1 MDEVVAVLGI
11 ATGGDGVGRLSDGR
25 AVFVPRTAPGERVRL
40 RPQSMRMHKR
50 YARGEVEEIV
60 APAATRVAAAC
71 PHYDDDRC
79 GGCQLQH
86 LTYAAQLAAK
96 RDIVLD
102 TLRRIGKLDV
112 PETTVVGA
120 TEQWR
125 YRTRLSL
132 TRVGGRA
139 PAFGFARYDRPGA
152 SFRLQECHIADVRL
166 MALWHTLERHFEL
179 LPDGAVQLTL
189 RLDREGARHLIV
201 ESPGEPWRN
210 AERMRAVLESV
221 ICWWHPT
228 GGAARIVAGP
238 ATGFP
243 PVGFEADHP
252 AMDRQVREWAV
263 ESLGPVQGGV
273 VWDLYGGIGDT
284 AARLAERDATV
295 VSVDA
300 DEQAVGWARRRPE
313 LASRGDRVRLIA
325 ARAEDVLQSLPD
337 PRAVIVR
344 APHGGLHWD
353 VALRLTGDPV
363 PRLVYVSQDPA
374 TLARDL
380 HRMSVNYELRALR
393 VFDTG
398 PQTALVE
405 TVAQLD
411 RVA

>member
-1 MDEVVAVLGI
+1 
-11 ATGGDGVGRLSDGR
+11 
-25 AVFVPRTAPGERVRL
+25 
-40 RPQSMRMHKR
+40 
-50 YARGEVEEIV
+50 
-60 APAATRVAAAC
+60 
-71 PHYDDDRC
+71 
-79 GGCQLQH
+79 
-86 LTYAAQLAAK
+86 

-102 TLRRIGKLDV
+102 TLRRIGKLNV

-120 TEQWR
+120 SEQWR
-125 YRTRLSL
+125 YCARLSL
-132 TRVGGRA
+132 IRAGGRV
-139 PAFGFARYDRPGA
+139 PAFGLARYDRPGA
-152 SFRLQECHIADVRL
+152 GFRLRECHIADVRL
-166 MALWHTLERHFEL
+166 MALWHTLERHFDL
-179 LPDGAVQLTL
+179 LPDGAVRLTL
-189 RLDREGARHLIV
+189 RLDRAGARHLIV

-210 AERMRAVLESV
+210 AERMREVLESV

-228 GGAARIVAGP
+228 GGAARVVAGP

-300 DEQAVGWARRRPE
+300 DEQAVGWARQRPE
-313 LASRGDRVRLIA
+313 LASRGDRVRIIA
-325 ARAEDVLQSLPD
+325 ARAEDVLPSLPD
-337 PRAVIVR
+337 PQAAIVR
-344 APHGGLHWD
+344 PPHGGLHWD
-353 VALRLTGDPV
+353 VALRLTGEPV